1 MSEYSRCLEVA
12 GSNSVKYEQ
21 EDNTERQT
29 EQAQPDF
36 LVLKL
41 LGVVNTETLYENI
54 QIIKHLRRMKR
65 KNDKIY

>member
-1 MSEYSRCLEVA
+1 MTEYSRCLGLA
-12 GSNSVKYEQ
+12 GSNSVKCEQ
-21 EDNTERQT
+21 EDNAERQT

-41 LGVVNTETLYENI
+41 LGIVNTGTLYENI
-54 QIIKHLRRMKR
+54 QKHLRSMKR